1 MTITQDELDAGI
13 DKLLDIA
20 GEIFVYYN
28 TAILTRKE
36 EGGGFGTEVDTA
48 ARAAVFEAGK
58 RYKEEQDRMLPL
70 EAGILPNGQLRSFF
84 GQYIWNAPS
93 LSRAIVYTRRDL
105 YFAYVKSNSIG
116 TFWHQLGTS
125 AVGGRADL
133 YYNRDIFGRDRDLV
147 TPLSTQ
153 SIGSITQGAKAHI
166 RKEPEYNF
174 IVDAIKAAAPSES
187 PTAPEI
193 ISSIGSEVDNVAYY
207 YIIAHTEL
215 NNFKPV
221 EKQQANEKYAT
232 IYNDLILAGFTPD
245 TGTTAGTTTAKAYV
259 DGVTAECLLPAI
271 SATTPKLDIARIAAD
286 RVKKFNK
293 KPEAFAYTELLKAKD
308 APVNNEIPATVQTT
322 VEPRQIQAEINAQ
335 EKIIIDADTI
345 LQNSGSNVNTPVHKT
360 TKAKKEEAKAKIVAL
375 KVQLKGETI
384 VTSATKNKEVASGLD
399 NENGSNNLKSTDV
412 AKASISGKTST
423 TDGAAPKVEIDS
435 SVFDDSPKVLDLGL
449 KLTFDDPVSRR
460 YFELNTTNPT
470 QLFVEDP
477 IDFRSVQM
485 VKPFF
490 TSGHTSS
497 YFRLMNDPLTA
508 KPAEFINSG
517 KEQPTLKNPFGSGA
531 IYNQFFI
538 KRLDETHS
546 EKFQLT
552 DTISSGQALFSFGEK
567 PEFWTIQGQLINDSL
582 NNWLTKFREAWKHY
596 LRISKL
602 VEHGQFLRI
611 ALPAIRLTVDCYPVA
626 LSLSHADESESISTF
641 SMQFFVKDWTSW
653 SNINLSINDGTT
665 AYLNSMLSM
674 LSEKTAGERTKG
686 GEAIPDAKAK
696 KGGEIISDLYK
707 HAENLSPVKVPAKT
721 K

>member
-1 MTITQDELDAGI
+1 MTITQDELESGLEDLI
-13 DKLLDIA
+13 
-20 GEIFVYYN
+20 N
-28 TAILTRKE
+28 TAAFLLISYNNAIVKRKTGSKE
-36 EGGGFGTEVDTA
+36 EDIEGEKISVHTFGKQYKQIEDTLLTK
-48 ARAAVFEAGK
+48 AGPT
-58 RYKEEQDRMLPL
+58 LS
-70 EAGILPNGQLRSFF
+70 GQLHTFISQYIMPAATTDDLTYRNVFF
-84 GQYIWNAPS
+84 GHIQLATVFTFWYTKPGDSNTDDALYLARQCENKPITNVILGGMLETALASIQNDYHAYQALVEAIKTNAPPPS
-93 LSRAIVYTRRDL
+93 PQA
-105 YFAYVKSNSIG
+105 A
-116 TFWHQLGTS
+116 
-125 AVGGRADL
+125 
-133 YYNRDIFGRDRDLV
+133 
-147 TPLSTQ
+147 
-153 SIGSITQGAKAHI
+153 
-166 RKEPEYNF
+166 EP
-174 IVDAIKAAAPSES
+174 
-187 PTAPEI
+187 
-193 ISSIGSEVDNVAYY
+193 ISSLGNETENIAYY
-207 YIIAHTEL
+207 YVIANRKEL
-215 NNFKPV
+215 TAFTPK
-221 EKQQANEKYAT
+221 EREDANEKYAT
-232 IYNDLILAGFTPD
+232 IYKDLIAAGFTPD
-245 TGTTAGTTTAKAYV
+245 RGTTDQATMAKGYV
-259 DGVTAECLLPAI
+259 DNLTGICLGSPIPAN
-271 SATTPKLDIARIAAD
+271 TPKKDIGKIVAD
-286 RVKKFNK
+286 IVRKYNNSNDAHV
-293 KPEAFAYTELLKAKD
+293 YGYQQLLKTEKESQAK
-308 APVNNEIPATVQTT
+308 VEIPATAKTT
-322 VEPRQIQAEINAQ
+322 TDPEQIQAQINALKASKEKAQ
-335 EKIIIDADTI
+335 YYISTSTNPNSPAHLKSAATIVAADEKIAALTAQLKGATI
-345 LQNSGSNVNTPVHKT
+345 VTNAKT
-360 TKAKKEEAKAKIVAL
+360 TKD
-375 KVQLKGETI
+375 
-384 VTSATKNKEVASGLD
+384 VASGVET
-399 NENGSNNLKSTDV
+399 ENGSNNLQAKDV

-423 TDGAAPKVEIDS
+423 TGGAAPKVEIDS

-449 KLTFDDPVSRR
+449 KLTFDDPVSKR

-674 LSEKTAGERTKG
+674 LSLDSKKSTKTANGVTPDSNAQKG
-686 GEAIPDAKAK
+686 GQPIHQVGDVLK
-696 KGGEIISDLYK
+696 KVEVL
-707 HAENLSPVKVPAKT
+707 NPT
-721 K
+721 KKK

>member
-1 MTITQDELDAGI
+1 MTITQDELDAG
-13 DKLLDIA
+13 LSGLM
-20 GEIFVYYN
+20 
-28 TAILTRKE
+28 
-36 EGGGFGTEVDTA
+36 DTA
-48 ARAAVFEAGK
+48 CDILVTYNQILVDESSADQDAAVKGQSGRTALQIFGKQFLTQKSTLLSKIADTTIRAAVDHLVET
-58 RYKEEQDRMLPL
+58 EIMH
-70 EAGILPNGQLRSFF
+70 
-84 GQYIWNAPS
+84 
-93 LSRAIVYTRRDL
+93 V
-105 YFAYVKSNSIG
+105 
-116 TFWHQLGTS
+116 
-125 AVGGRADL
+125 ADQ
-133 YYNRDIFGRDRDLV
+133 
-147 TPLSTQ
+147 TELSTQ
-153 SIGSITQGAKAHI
+153 ILFFDFIQTQSGAWFSLVSGTFSSNGAKMSVVNGVSIKATVLADLKKKSIYTDIVLSIKVQPTAVETPLPASSNNVVSFSLLSLVGHKI
-166 RKEPEYNF
+166 LQAWSPEYQEKSKN
-174 IVDAIKAAAPSES
+174 AAQGMQLQPKE
-187 PTAPEI
+187 
-193 ISSIGSEVDNVAYY
+193 N
-207 YIIAHTEL
+207 
-215 NNFKPV
+215 
-221 EKQQANEKYAT
+221 
-232 IYNDLILAGFTPD
+232 GFTPD
-245 TGTTAGTTTAKAYV
+245 TFGGATYTVVTDYLNRLLASIFSETV
-259 DGVTAECLLPAI
+259 DPKI
-271 SATTPKLDIARIAAD
+271 SKKQTNTLAAD
-286 RVKKFNK
+286 IVSRFNK
-293 KPEAFAYTELLKAKD
+293 KPEAQPYLELERGAKETTPSLPD
-308 APVNNEIPATVQTT
+308 TVTT
-322 VEPRQIQAEINAQ
+322 TMEPEQIQADINAQ
-335 EKIIIDADTI
+335 DQIIRDADTAMQ
-345 LQNSGSNVNTPVHKT
+345 LSNGVNTPAYKLSF
-360 TKAKKEEAKAKIVAL
+360 AKKKEAQEKKAAL
-375 KVQLKGETI
+375 TLQLNGKLV
-384 VTSATKNKEVASGLD
+384 VTNASSNKEAA
-399 NENGSNNLKSTDV
+399 NNL
-412 AKASISGKTST
+412 AKKNEENNVKAGDIGGGDKETGKGGAAVSG
-423 TDGAAPKVEIDS
+423 GAAPKVEIDS

-665 AYLNSMLSM
+665 AYRNSMLSM
-674 LSEKTAGERTKG
+674 LSLDSKKSTKTANGVTPDSNAQKG
-686 GEAIPDAKAK
+686 GQPIHQVGDVLK
-696 KGGEIISDLYK
+696 KVEVL
-707 HAENLSPVKVPAKT
+707 NPT
-721 K
+721 KKK

>member
-1 MTITQDELDAGI
+1 MTITQDELDANLRGLMDTAGDILITYNQILADESSADQDAAVKGQSGRSALQTFGKQYQTQKSSLLNKIADTTIRSAVDHLVETEIIHVANQTELSTQILFFDFIQTQSGTWFSLVSGTFSSNGSKMSVVNGVSIKATVLADLKKKSIYTDIVSSIKVQPVVAEAPLPASSNNVIQFATLFLTGNKQI
-13 DKLLDIA
+13 DAFKP
-20 GEIFVYYN
+20 EERE
-28 TAILTRKE
+28 TRKE
-36 EGGGFGTEVDTA
+36 YAEAMRLNPKEYGFTADTPEGFPYTILTSYLVYLLVAIHKETVDPKISKRQAVTLASDIVSRFNKTTEALPYLELERGT
-48 ARAAVFEAGK
+48 
-58 RYKEEQDRMLPL
+58 KETT
-70 EAGILPNGQLRSFF
+70 
-84 GQYIWNAPS
+84 PS
-93 LSRAIVYTRRDL
+93 LPET
-105 YFAYVKSNSIG
+105 
-116 TFWHQLGTS
+116 
-125 AVGGRADL
+125 
-133 YYNRDIFGRDRDLV
+133 V
-147 TPLSTQ
+147 TT
-153 SIGSITQGAKAHI
+153 TM
-166 RKEPEYNF
+166 EPE
-174 IVDAIKAAAPSES
+174 
-187 PTAPEI
+187 
-193 ISSIGSEVDNVAYY
+193 
-207 YIIAHTEL
+207 
-215 NNFKPV
+215 
-221 EKQQANEKYAT
+221 
-232 IYNDLILAGFTPD
+232 
-245 TGTTAGTTTAKAYV
+245 
-259 DGVTAECLLPAI
+259 
-271 SATTPKLDIARIAAD
+271 
-286 RVKKFNK
+286 
-293 KPEAFAYTELLKAKD
+293 
-308 APVNNEIPATVQTT
+308 
-322 VEPRQIQAEINAQ
+322 QIQADINAQ
-335 EKIIIDADTI
+335 DKIIRDADTAMQ
-345 LQNSGSNVNTPVHKT
+345 LAGPNVNTPAYKLSF
-360 TKAKKEEAKAKIVAL
+360 AKKKEAQEKKAAL
-375 KVQLKGETI
+375 TLQLKGQTV
-384 VTSATKNKEVASGLD
+384 VTDASSNKEAA
-399 NENGSNNLKSTDV
+399 NNL
-412 AKASISGKTST
+412 AKKNEENNVKAGDIGGGDKETGKGGAAISG
-423 TDGAAPKVEIDS
+423 GAAPKVEIDS

-449 KLTFDDPVSRR
+449 KLTFDDPVSKR

-674 LSEKTAGERTKG
+674 LSLDSKKSTKTSGA
-686 GEAIPDAKAK
+686 PDSNAK
-696 KGGEIISDLYK
+696 KGTQEIHQIGDTQTVAPILNK
-707 HAENLSPVKVPAKT
+707 TLPIVKK

>member
-1 MTITQDELDAGI
+1 MTITQDELEKGLED
-13 DKLLDIA
+13 LLSIAADMLTAYNNAITKRKNGAQEVDI
-20 GEIFVYYN
+20 EPEKVSVH
-28 TAILTRKE
+28 T
-36 EGGGFGTEVDTA
+36 FGTMYKQKEDELLTK
-48 ARAAVFEAGK
+48 AGPEL
-58 RYKEEQDRMLPL
+58 R
-70 EAGILPNGQLRSFF
+70 GQLHTFISQYIMQAPTSDDLTYRNVFF
-84 GQYIWNAPS
+84 GYIQ
-93 LSRAIVYTRRDL
+93 LSTV
-105 YFAYVKSNSIG
+105 F
-116 TFWHQLGTS
+116 TFWHTKPGDSNTVDALYLARQCGNKPITS
-125 AVGGRADL
+125 VISDSMQQTAVDT
-133 YYNRDIFGRDRDLV
+133 I
-147 TPLSTQ
+147 Q
-153 SIGSITQGAKAHI
+153 SDFHAYQAL
-166 RKEPEYNF
+166 
-174 IVDAIKAAAPSES
+174 VDAIKTNAPPPASQAAEP
-187 PTAPEI
+187 
-193 ISSIGSEVDNVAYY
+193 ISSLGNETENIAYY
-207 YIIAHTEL
+207 YVIANRAEL
-215 NNFKPV
+215 TSFSAKDRV
-221 EKQQANEKYAT
+221 EAKEKYASL
-232 IYNDLILAGFTPD
+232 YNNLIAAGFTPD
-245 TGTTAGTTTAKAYV
+245 RETPDHATMAKGYV
-259 DGVTAECLLPAI
+259 DNLTGICLGAPI
-271 SATTPKLDIARIAAD
+271 PATTPKKDIGKIVANI
-286 RVKKFNK
+286 VKNYNDSPDAKVYGYSQLVK
-293 KPEAFAYTELLKAKD
+293 STKESQVKSEIPDKAK
-308 APVNNEIPATVQTT
+308 TT
-322 VEPRQIQAEINAQ
+322 TDPEQIQAQINTQKQIIVDADTAMQLSNGNVTTKAYKQSEATKKDAQ
-335 EKIIIDADTI
+335 EKIA
-345 LQNSGSNVNTPVHKT
+345 
-360 TKAKKEEAKAKIVAL
+360 AL
-375 KVQLKGETI
+375 ELQLKGKTV
-384 VTSATKNKEVASGLD
+384 VTPATNNQEVANLLE
-399 NENGSNNLKSTDV
+399 NENGSNNLKASEVGT
-412 AKASISGKTST
+412 AKITGTTST

-449 KLTFDDPVSRR
+449 KLTFDDPVSKR
-460 YFELNTTNPT
+460 YFALDTTNPT

-477 IDFRSVQM
+477 IDFRAVQM

-674 LSEKTAGERTKG
+674 LSVDSKKSSKTAGAPDSNAKIGTQEIHQIGDTQIVAPIKNITK
-686 GEAIPDAKAK
+686 K
-696 KGGEIISDLYK
+696 K
-707 HAENLSPVKVPAKT
+707 
-721 K
+721 